1 MLDDVLVVSQERVA
15 RKRLVVP
22 QELELVEEIGD
33 VVFVERFE
41 FRGFERIGQLFEVGH
56 LEERQ
61 HPLVQDEFLV
71 KSQRRRFRNQH
82 GG

>member
-41 FRGFERIGQLFEVGH
+41 FRGFERIGQLFEVGR